1 MKDSLD
7 GKVVILT
14 GASSGIGKAL
24 AIALARQGASLVLA
38 ARRADKLHA
47 VAGDCR
53 DLGAKVLV
61 QPTDVADM
69 EACKSLVDATID
81 KFGRVDVLINN
92 AGIMMWSRLDETDDL
107 ATADKVMRVNY
118 LGSVYCTRYA
128 LPHLKKTGG
137 RVVAIISLAGIT
149 GVPTRSFYSAS
160 KHAMTGF
167 FDSIR
172 IELKEDGVSVTSI
185 FPGFVAIEDRG
196 RALSGDGKAIGKS
209 PVDES
214 KAMTAK
220 ECAEIIVE
228 ATASRR
234 REVIMH
240 PTGRWGQVIKA
251 IAPGLIDLLAMRT
264 LKKYK
269 S

>member
-53 DLGAKVLV
+53 DLGAQVLV
-61 QPTDVADM
+61 HPTDVAQMD
-69 EACKSLVDATID
+69 ACKALIDATVD
-81 KFGRVDVLINN
+81 RFGRVDVLINN
-92 AGIMMWSRLDETDDL
+92 AGIMMWSRFDETDDL
-107 ATADKVMRVNY
+107 DTADRVMRINY

-196 RALSGDGKAIGKS
+196 RALRGDGKAMGKS

-228 ATASRR
+228 ATATRR

-240 PTGRWGQVIKA
+240 PTGRWGQVVKA
-251 IAPGLIDLLAMRT
+251 IAPGLIDMLALRT

>member
-92 AGIMMWSRLDETDDL
+92 AGIMMWSRFDETDDL

-128 LPHLKKTGG
+128 LPHLKKTG
-137 RVVAIISLAGIT
+137 ASW
-149 GVPTRSFYSAS
+149 RSSAS
-160 KHAMTGF
+160 QA
-167 FDSIR
+167 S
-172 IELKEDGVSVTSI
+172 
-185 FPGFVAIEDRG
+185 PGCRRG
-196 RALSGDGKAIGKS
+196 RF
-209 PVDES
+209 
-214 KAMTAK
+214 TRR
-220 ECAEIIVE
+220 
-228 ATASRR
+228 ASTR
-234 REVIMH
+234 
-240 PTGRWGQVIKA
+240 
-251 IAPGLIDLLAMRT
+251 
-264 LKKYK
+264 
-269 S
+269 

>member
-1 MKDSLD
+1 MMESLD
-7 GKVVILT
+7 QKVVILT

-24 AIALARQGASLVLA
+24 AIALARQGCSLVLA
-38 ARRADKLHA
+38 ARRAEKLHA

-53 DLGAKVLV
+53 DLGAEVLV
-61 QPTDVADM
+61 HPTDVSDRD
-69 EACKSLVDATID
+69 ACKSLVNATVER
-81 KFGRVDVLINN
+81 FGRVDILINN
-92 AGIMMWSRLDETDDL
+92 AGIMMWSRFDQTEDLD
-107 ATADKVMRVNY
+107 TADKLMRVNY

-137 RVVAIISLAGIT
+137 RVVAVISLAGIT

-167 FDSIR
+167 FNSIR
-172 IELKEDGVSVTSI
+172 IELKEHGVSVTNI

-196 RALSGDGKAIGKS
+196 RALSGDGKPLGKS

-220 ECAEIIVE
+220 ECADIIVD
-228 ATASRR
+228 ATASRK

-240 PTGRWGQVIKA
+240 PTGRIGQVIKA
-251 IAPGLIDLLAMRT
+251 IAPGLIDLLALRT
-264 LKKYK
+264 LKQYK